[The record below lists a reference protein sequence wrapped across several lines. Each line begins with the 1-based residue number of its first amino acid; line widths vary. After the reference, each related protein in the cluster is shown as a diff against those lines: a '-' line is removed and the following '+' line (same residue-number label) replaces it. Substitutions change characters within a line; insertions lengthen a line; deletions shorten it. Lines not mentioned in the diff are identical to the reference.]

1 MVLTRTQ
8 LAEAN
13 QKAAK
18 INKNLVHL
26 PDNIRASKIL
36 EAYKDASPEQL
47 SELGLS
53 QTSTPQAPTPI
64 ASKKIVEK
72 LTAEDFKKPVDNI
85 KIGIRS
91 LAPQDIIEENFLSL
105 AANGRNPEAVT
116 KLLQQFIQ
124 PPKDAPTLSEDQ
136 KQKALEVGLLELLK
150 SAHSIRTKYSSQ
162 LEVAREKKNAIEA
175 ENSRI
180 DVLETIEGINDKIVE
195 LKLDRQEL
203 DEKIK
208 EIEQRRLL
216 EGQKRKS
223 IKEESIKFIKNSRKE
238 ITKEAEQEYL
248 RLEQLNI
255 KAHKNLGDAIG
266 KYGTAGVNFEST
278 NIIEALNEQT
288 GVLKGGSAT
297 IMKTRQEVK
306 KSIVSAKDLQKTFA
320 SKSNSSTKKAKK
332 TTILSDSPPAL
343 SEDLKKAVDEYA
355 EATKENKEIKKEAM
369 KQVLLYEL
377 GCRSARLKL
386 LKDKLPE
393 GVLKDNMDS
402 YIKEANEYQIYKALG
417 LKEDENPPMTMEM
430 DKRIITKE
438 LEMLVNEEMPLVEAR
453 DISQAEAENEVKDIL
468 QEIGVS
474 SNVTGLA
481 DKVQG
486 EEIDRKA
493 ALDIANKDKSINQA
507 EMSQT
512 QPAHEEGNKLFSA
525 LKNFMLNV
533 DAERKNNSKFLE
545 EQSPDSEKKRKLND
559 MMLKFKTESGL
570 EDEQMQKTRPMLIE
584 AAKKIPQAGFKA
596 WLTELENKIRKSLGM
611 ELKEVKSQDKRI
623 EQYVEKKLVENLRKA
638 LNPDDFFEKNNSSSI
653 KKIISKNRGRSQ

>member
-1 MVLTRTQ
+1 MVLTKTQ

-13 QKAAK
+13 QKAAE
-18 INKNLVHL
+18 INKNLAHL
-26 PDNIRASKIL
+26 PDNIRAFRIL
-36 EAYKDASPEQL
+36 EAYKGASPEQL

-72 LTAEDFKKPVDNI
+72 LTAKDFAKPVNDI
-85 KIGIRS
+85 KGGIRS
-91 LAPQDIIEENFLSL
+91 LAPQGIIEGNFLSL
-105 AANGRNPEAVT
+105 AANEGNPEAVT

-124 PPKDAPTLSEDQ
+124 PPEGALTLSEDQ
-136 KQKALEVGLLELLK
+136 KQKALEVGFLELLK

-208 EIEQRRLL
+208 EIGQRRLL
-216 EGQKRKS
+216 GGQKRKL
-223 IKEESIKFIKNSRKE
+223 IKEESIKFIKNSREE
-238 ITKEAEQEYL
+238 ITTEAEQEYL
-248 RLEQLNI
+248 RLERLNI

-266 KYGTAGVNFEST
+266 KYGTVGVNFEST

-288 GVLKGGSAT
+288 GVLKGGLAKK
-297 IMKTRQEVK
+297 IDTRRAVK
-306 KSIVSAKDLQKTFA
+306 KFITSAKDLQKTFA
-320 SKSNSSTKKAKK
+320 SKSNSSTKKIEK
-332 TTILSDSPPAL
+332 TTILSDLSPEL
-343 SEDLKKAVDEYA
+343 SDDLKKSVENYTN
-355 EATKENKEIKKEAM
+355 ATKENKEIKKTAM
-369 KQVLLYEL
+369 KQVLLFEL
-377 GCRSARLKL
+377 GYRSARLQL

-430 DKRIITKE
+430 DKRLITEE
-438 LEMLVNEEMPLVEAR
+438 LKQLVNEEIPLVEAR

-486 EEIDRKA
+486 EEIDRKS

-507 EMSQT
+507 ETSQT
-512 QPAHEEGNKLFSA
+512 QPAHEEGDKLFSA

-545 EQSPDSEKKRKLND
+545 EQSPDSEKKGKLD
-559 MMLKFKTESGL
+559 SMMLKFKTESGL
-570 EDEQMQKTRPMLIE
+570 EDKQMQKTRPMLIE

-653 KKIISKNRGRSQ
+653 KKIMSKNKGRSQ